1 MVDEVQSESEYIG
14 RTRYDAQEIDNEV
27 NFNGKL
33 AHKPGDIVQVKI
45 TEAYEYDLVGEE
57 V

>member
-1 MVDEVQSESEYIG
+1 MCIRDRG